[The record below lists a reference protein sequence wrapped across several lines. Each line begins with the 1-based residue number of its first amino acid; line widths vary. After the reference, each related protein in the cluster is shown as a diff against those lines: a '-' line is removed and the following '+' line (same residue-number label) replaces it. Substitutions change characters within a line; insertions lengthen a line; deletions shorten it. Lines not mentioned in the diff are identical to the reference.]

1 MWDRRF
7 RLSGRAREAERTPE
21 RPFSPLGHFGK
32 RRLRLP
38 FLTSFSAVDILQV
51 MSFPRMLLVKQNF
64 PDRQLSDIP
73 GTVQAE
79 LTSAEFGASLPPGAT
94 VAIGVGS
101 RGISNIAT
109 IVKSVV
115 AFWKD
120 RGMKPFIF
128 PAMGSHGAATAEG
141 QADVLAHYGI
151 IEETMGCPIRS
162 SLEVISLGK
171 TPEGIEAFLD
181 KHASQA
187 DGIMLVGR
195 IKQHTDFAGKIESGL
210 FKMMGIGLGKWAGAK
225 NYHTHAYRLGM
236 EAVIRSVGTQVL
248 GSGKILG
255 GLAILEDAYHNTAK
269 LSAIPV
275 DRMLQMEEQLQ
286 ALVKTWAPSLP
297 CDLDVLMIDEIGKHI
312 SGAGMDTKVV
322 NRGTQGEYN
331 PWPNTPRVERIFIRD
346 LSSVSYGNGVGLGLS
361 DVVHDRLPA
370 KLDNHPTWINALTA
384 STPSAA
390 KLPIHFSTDRECLER
405 ISTTVGKHSLEEVRI
420 GWIENTLELGTIA
433 LSENMRA
440 EIEKNPILEIV
451 EEAHALPF
459 DAEGNLP
466 FHVFSSEPVH
476 AH

>member
-1 MWDRRF
+1 M
-7 RLSGRAREAERTPE
+7 T
-21 RPFSPLGHFGK
+21 FS
-32 RRLRLP
+32 
-38 FLTSFSAVDILQV
+38 
-51 MSFPRMLLVKQNF
+51 RMLLVRQNF
-64 PDRQLSDIP
+64 PDRRLADIP
-73 GTVQAE
+73 GTVRNE
-79 LTSAEFGASLPPGAT
+79 LGAAGFGSGLAHGAS

-115 AFWKD
+115 GFWKD
-120 RGMKPFIF
+120 RGMNPFIF

-151 IEETMGCPIRS
+151 IEETMGCPVRS
-162 SLEVISLGK
+162 SLDVISLGR

-181 KHASQA
+181 RHASEA

-236 EAVIRSVGTQVL
+236 EAVIRSVGNQVL

-269 LSAIPV
+269 LAAVPV
-275 DRMLQMEEQLQ
+275 DRMLHMEEEL
-286 ALVKTWAPSLP
+286 LKTVKEWAPSLP

-331 PWPNTPRVERIFIRD
+331 PWPNTPRVERIYLRD

-361 DVVHDRLPA
+361 DIVNDRLAA
-370 KLDNHPTWINALTA
+370 KLDTKPTWINALTA

-390 KLPIHFSTDRECLER
+390 KLPIHFPTDRECLER
-405 ISTTVGKHSLEEVRI
+405 ISTTVGKHNPEDVRI
-420 GWIENTLELGTIA
+420 GWIENTLELATLA
-433 LSENMRA
+433 LSDNLRA
-440 EIEKNPILEIV
+440 EIEKNPILEIL
-451 EEAHALPF
+451 EESHPLPF

-466 FHVFSSEPVH
+466 FHVFNREAVPVH
-476 AH
+476 

>member
-1 MWDRRF
+1 M
-7 RLSGRAREAERTPE
+7 EA
-21 RPFSPLGHFGK
+21 
-32 RRLRLP
+32 
-38 FLTSFSAVDILQV
+38 ADIIQT

-64 PDRQLSDIP
+64 PDRSLADIP
-73 GTVQAE
+73 GTVQKE
-79 LTSAEFGASLPPGAT
+79 LTEAGFGGGLAPGST

-109 IVKSVV
+109 IVKAVV
-115 AFWKD
+115 SYWKAK
-120 RGMKPFIF
+120 GMNPFIF

-141 QADVLAHYGI
+141 KADVLAHYGI

-162 SLEVISLGK
+162 SLEVISLGL

-181 KHASQA
+181 KHASTA

-195 IKQHTDFAGKIESGL
+195 VKQHTDFAGKLESGL

-248 GSGKILG
+248 STGKILG
-255 GLAILEDAYHNTAK
+255 GMAILEDAYHNTAK
-269 LSAIPV
+269 LTAVPV
-275 DRMLQMEEQLQ
+275 DKMLEMEEGL
-286 ALVKTWAPSLP
+286 LEITKSWAPSLP
-297 CDLDVLMIDEIGKHI
+297 GNLDVLMIDEIGKHI

-331 PWPNTPRVERIFIRD
+331 PWPNTPKIERIYLRD
-346 LSSVSYGNGVGLGLS
+346 LSSISYGNGVGLGLS
-361 DVVHDRLPA
+361 DIVHDRLIA
-370 KLDNHPTWINALTA
+370 KLDTNPTWINALTA

-390 KLPIHFSTDRECLER
+390 KTPIHYSSDRECLER
-405 ISTTVGKHSLEEVRI
+405 IARTVGKHNLTDVRF
-420 GWIENTLELGTIA
+420 GWIQNTLEISLLA

-440 EIEKNPILEIV
+440 EIEANPLLEIV
-451 EEAHALPF
+451 QEAHDLPF

-466 FHVFSSEPVH
+466 FGVFASSHSGDTVA

>member
-1 MWDRRF
+1 M
-7 RLSGRAREAERTPE
+7 T
-21 RPFSPLGHFGK
+21 
-32 RRLRLP
+32 
-38 FLTSFSAVDILQV
+38 
-51 MSFPRMLLVKQNF
+51 FPRMLLVKQNF
-64 PDRQLSDIP
+64 PDRRLSDIP
-73 GTVQAE
+73 GTIRTE
-79 LTSAEFGASLPPGAT
+79 LNEAGFGEALRPGASI
-94 VAIGVGS
+94 AIGVGS

-109 IVKSVV
+109 ITRAVVDHWKS
-115 AFWKD
+115 

-181 KHASQA
+181 KFASES

-248 GSGKILG
+248 KSGKILG

-269 LSAIPV
+269 LTAVPV
-275 DRMLQMEEQLQ
+275 GRMLEMEEELQ

-297 CDLDVLMIDEIGKHI
+297 FDLDVLMIDEIGKQF
-312 SGAGMDTKVV
+312 SGAGMDTKIV

-331 PWPNTPRVERIFIRD
+331 PWPNTPQIERIFLRD
-346 LSSVSYGNGVGLGLS
+346 LSSASYGNGVGLGLS
-361 DVVHDRLPA
+361 DVVHDRLAA
-370 KLDNHPTWINALTA
+370 KLDTTPTWINALTA

-390 KLPIHFSTDRECLER
+390 KLPIHFSTDRECLQR
-405 ISTTVGKHSLEEVRI
+405 ISLTVGKHDLSSVRI
-420 GWIENTLELGTIA
+420 GWIENTLEIGLLG
-433 LSENMRA
+433 LSANMRS
-440 EIEKNPILEIV
+440 EIEAHPRLEIV
-451 EEAHALPF
+451 EDAHDLPF
-459 DAEGNLP
+459 DSDGNLP
-466 FHVFSSEPVH
+466 FHAFTPEPVAVH
-476 AH
+476 

>member
-1 MWDRRF
+1 
-7 RLSGRAREAERTPE
+7 
-21 RPFSPLGHFGK
+21 
-32 RRLRLP
+32 
-38 FLTSFSAVDILQV
+38 
-51 MSFPRMLLVKQNF
+51 MLLVKQNF
-64 PDRQLSDIP
+64 PDRRLSDIP
-73 GTVQAE
+73 GTIRQE
-79 LTSAEFGASLPPGAT
+79 LGEAGFGKGLPPGAT

-120 RGMKPFIF
+120 KGMKPFIF

-151 IEETMGCPIRS
+151 IEETMGCPVKS

-181 KHASQA
+181 RHAAQS

-195 IKQHTDFAGKIESGL
+195 VKQHTDFAGKIESGL

-255 GLAILEDAYHNTAK
+255 GMAILEDAYHNTAK
-269 LSAIPV
+269 LKAIPV
-275 DRMLQMEEQLQ
+275 DRMLAQEEELLEICKQ
-286 ALVKTWAPSLP
+286 WAPSLP
-297 CDLDVLMIDEIGKHI
+297 FDLDVVVINEIGKQI

-331 PWPNTPRVERIFIRD
+331 PWPNTPRIERIYLRD
-346 LSSVSYGNGVGLGLS
+346 LSSVSYGNGVGLGLA
-361 DVVHDRLPA
+361 DIVHDRLVA
-370 KLDNHPTWINALTA
+370 RLNVTPTWINALTA

-390 KLPIHFSTDRECLER
+390 KLPIHFPTDRECIER
-405 ISTTVGKHSLEEVRI
+405 ISLTVGKHDTAQVRI
-420 GWIENTLELGTIA
+420 GWIQNTLELTPIA

-440 EIEKNPILEIV
+440 EIEKHPLLEII
-451 EEAHALPF
+451 EEAHELPF
-459 DAEGNLP
+459 DDHGNLP
-466 FHVFSSEPVH
+466 FDVFQAEPVA
-476 AH
+476 AHH

>member
-1 MWDRRF
+1 M
-7 RLSGRAREAERTPE
+7 T
-21 RPFSPLGHFGK
+21 FS
-32 RRLRLP
+32 
-38 FLTSFSAVDILQV
+38 
-51 MSFPRMLLVKQNF
+51 RMLLVKQNF

-73 GTVQAE
+73 GTVRAE
-79 LTSAEFGASLPPGAT
+79 LTGAGFGEGLPHGAS

-120 RGMKPFIF
+120 RGMNPFIF

-162 SLEVISLGK
+162 SLEVISLGN

-181 KHASQA
+181 RHASEA

-195 IKQHTDFAGKIESGL
+195 VKQHTDFAGKLESGL

-269 LSAIPV
+269 LTAIPV
-275 DRMLQMEEQLQ
+275 SRMLEMEEELQ
-286 ALVKTWAPSLP
+286 ALVKTWAPALP
-297 CDLDVLMIDEIGKHI
+297 FNLDVLMIDEIGKHI

-331 PWPNTPRVERIFIRD
+331 PWPNTPKVERIFIRD

-361 DVVHDRLPA
+361 DVVHDRLIA
-370 KLDNHPTWINALTA
+370 KLDTHPTWINALTA

-390 KLPIHFSTDRECLER
+390 KLPIHFSTDRECLQR
-405 ISTTVGKHSLEEVRI
+405 IAATVGKHNPADVRI
-420 GWIENTLELGTIA
+420 GWIENTLELSTIA
-433 LSENMRA
+433 LSDNMRA
-440 EIEKNPILEIV
+440 EIEANPILEIL
-451 EEAHALPF
+451 EESHPLPF
-459 DAEGNLP
+459 DADGNLP
-466 FHVFSSEPVH
+466 FHVFH
-476 AH
+476 AEGVAAH